1 MGKFNIKRM
10 HLNLLEKIFFVAYVI
25 YLVFG
30 ILSTTF
36 YYKYYAGIP
45 HKSIHMARINNVFYV
60 ELFL

>member
-10 HLNLLEKIFFVAYVI
+10 HLNLHEKIFFVAYVI

-36 YYKYYAGIP
+36 Y
-45 HKSIHMARINNVFYV
+45 
-60 ELFL
+60 